1 MDSCP
6 NTCVCHSKNQFCDD
20 LVEYLLRPLVE
31 EDTKITT
38 SKFKTKTPLEFVEA
52 AIKCA
57 KTDSKVDETHLSRR
71 AYSISQKHSMRM
83 FATTPAG
90 NKVKRSAKAST
101 LKVRKSFKKPHPLIR
116 NRV

>member
-1 MDSCP
+1 MKTS
-6 NTCVCHSKNQFCDD
+6 
-20 LVEYLLRPLVE
+20 
-31 EDTKITT
+31 T

-57 KTDSKVDETHLSRR
+57 KTDSKVDEAHLSRR
-71 AYSISQKHSMRM
+71 AYLISQKHSMRM

-90 NKVKRSAKAST
+90 NKVKRAAKAST
-101 LKVRKSFKKPHPLIR
+101 LKVRKGLKKPRSLVK